1 MLSITQQPGWFE
13 KQNMHW
19 LVLALAVVFQ
29 NTAELKFMKYDVA
42 MATPD
47 KEKWEETVITKHENM
62 LKYKVFEEVPEM
74 EVPNK
79 V

>member
-1 MLSITQQPGWFE
+1 MLSITQQPGRFE
-13 KQNMHW
+13 KQNMLW

-47 KEKWEETVITKHENM
+47 KEKW
-62 LKYKVFEEVPEM
+62 
-74 EVPNK
+74 
-79 V
+79 